1 MIGKLTLSLL
11 LIASIVLTSACS
23 DSNSEN
29 NTDELTTTNPLQ
41 DSSLID
47 ATIQR
52 LLDDNPVPGLAV
64 AIISSPENPVIWSKG
79 YGVTN
84 IETAAPVTE
93 HTSFWMGSVSKAVMG
108 TAIMVAQ
115 EKELLHIDDDVSA
128 LVTSSGGFSIDN
140 PESRAISLKNL
151 ATHTS
156 GIIDEEEKYACA
168 YYVNNEDGGQ
178 TKLVNLVDVGFSCPE
193 EVPNTLPG
201 FLAAYLDAT
210 GEYYDSSN
218 NFSATMPGETFEYSN
233 IGAGLAGYALE
244 LATGQTLAEFAM
256 AEIFIPLGM
265 PNTSWRYED
274 LNPADVAT
282 PYLSENDEPAPLLNY
297 ELATW
302 PDGGLRSSAADM
314 ARLVAT
320 IMNDGTFGQS
330 GASIL
335 QSASVA
341 QMLTPVTDHYGL
353 FWEANDLPGC
363 DGEGG
368 LCRGH
373 TGSDPGAFTAIYF
386 DQARDIGIVFVAT
399 GDDENV
405 DIQAFSDL
413 FELLFESGEL
423 LQ

>member
-1 MIGKLTLSLL
+1 MTLSLL
-11 LIASIVLTSACS
+11 FIAGIALTSACN
-23 DSNSEN
+23 DSNGDNSA
-29 NTDELTTTNPLQ
+29 DALTTSNPLQ

-47 ATIQR
+47 ATVQT
-52 LLDDNPVPGLAV
+52 LLDDNPVPGMAV
-64 AIISSPENPVIWSKG
+64 SIISNSDNPVIWSKG

-115 EKELLHIDDDVSA
+115 EKGLLHIDDDISA
-128 LVTSSGGFSIDN
+128 LVSANSGFSIDN

-156 GIIDEEEKYACA
+156 GIIDSEYAYTCA
-168 YYVNNEDGGQ
+168 YYVNDDDGGQ
-178 TKLVNLVDVGFSCPE
+178 TKLANLFDVGVSCPE
-193 EVPNTLPG
+193 DVSNTLPG

-210 GEYYDSSN
+210 GEYYDASN
-218 NFSATMPGETFEYSN
+218 NFSTVMPGETFEYSN

-265 PNTSWRYED
+265 PDTSWRYED
-274 LNPADVAT
+274 LNRTNVAT
-282 PYLSENDEPAPLLNY
+282 PYISDNDETVALPNY

-314 ARLVAT
+314 ASLLAT
-320 IMNDGTFGQS
+320 IMNNGTFGQS
-330 GASIL
+330 GITLL
-335 QSASVA
+335 QPESVT
-341 QMLTPVTDHYGL
+341 QLLTPVTDDYGL

-363 DGEGG
+363 DGDGNQ
-368 LCRGH
+368 CSGH
-373 TGSDPGAFTAIYF
+373 TGSDPGAFTVVYF
-386 DQARDIGIVFVAT
+386 DQERDVGIVLVAT
-399 GDDENV
+399 GDDENI
-405 DIQAFSDL
+405 DTQAFFNL
-413 FELLFESGEL
+413 FELLFDSGEM